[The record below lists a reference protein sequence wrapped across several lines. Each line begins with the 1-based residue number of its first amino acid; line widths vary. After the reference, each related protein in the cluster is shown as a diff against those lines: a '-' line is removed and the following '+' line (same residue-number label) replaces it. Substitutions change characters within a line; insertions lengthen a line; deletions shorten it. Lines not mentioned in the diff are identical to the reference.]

1 MDLLIHSPE
10 SLHIKKMGSGNSPM
24 LLFVIT
30 AVLVLV
36 VVALIAG
43 VAAAAIANPLVAN
56 ARAFADLGR
65 FAKLKATQG
74 VTKERILQAYIN
86 SQGVARLTHSDDLSA
101 FPPHPSIDAMSGL
114 VEPTNPW
121 RLPSEVGFR
130 TGHGVARDSSMAI
143 EIGGKA
149 LEQYAAALVGRNISD
164 QIKTVRKNIDTAD
177 SRLIGLFNRIFN
189 AKKDDSNSPFGQLTK
204 QRQADVDA
212 TFHFPGGHCTDPV
225 RVDASNIKDCA
236 AFCGTPSARRI
247 RPPFIIGGKFIH
259 ADSGASYCWAG
270 PSVGK
275 MVGGDKGEYPPP
287 NPEEHRRCSQSTGRL
302 VFTDDGGWQCRP
314 MFPHLFGG
322 TDGTV
327 RTACRFS
334 PAEHQGDRE
343 TFELAVGYIDVVS
356 GRRVSD
362 HHAFATES
370 TYSRDLSAASSV
382 NEFASMANDPMFYVN
397 RPIVCD
403 CAAVNDVLGNRFL
416 PGKVAAQLKFLGL
429 YRCVSN
435 PCAMTTLADDV
446 AIFSPVHG
454 ECFPG
459 PRAPSGTVNVI
470 LNEPR
475 SPIAGTIPALGLRIA
490 DPKHR
495 ADGDEIGGV
504 ENTVSEARAKK
515 LTRLASPVVTAERLD
530 DTNLSRN
537 VLYLPTQK
545 MVLTGL
551 RMAATA
557 RPSAIL
563 HTECLPA
570 PLNGHWGAFPS
581 GPDPFSVAAFYV
593 EPVADVLA
601 GQIPQKP
608 YEHDLLAVEALRYSR
623 LVSGNV
629 LGGSET
635 LYSTLLAQNRP
646 DVDIEVRPDDID
658 PGRARLARIRRFYDE
673 MMPKRRLSTYEHFR
687 LGLPDD
693 GLPRPETERF
703 SEWDTQFRAGDVSLY
718 SGIRNLEETFVIREG
733 LLLRSYGAFGG
744 LVVASSSVFNF
755 DSMKGY
761 NSHESSCPLRLY
773 NPAQMAFPTSMAL
786 LPSQGTKADIFSVDW
801 EVLFDTRP
809 FGRYFRTTSSMQ
821 PYLFPDKTPN
831 CDYRVSIKSTDWGL
845 NVFRHLPSYRSNVYS
860 KLDKRI
866 QYDPKQLRTGSG
878 PSLPL
883 DIFKKSLVEWGHPN
897 GDIDTGEWL
906 RASVDT
912 SRTYHNLLL
921 EVSRV
926 QRPMWFTAAVET
938 ANYHYRDTEADD
950 ES

>member
-1 MDLLIHSPE
+1 
-10 SLHIKKMGSGNSPM
+10 MGSANSLT
-24 LLFVIT
+24 LLCVFT
-30 AVLVLV
+30 AVLVLAIV
-36 VVALIAG
+36 TLTVGIM
-43 VAAAAIANPLVAN
+43 AATLAKPLVTN
-56 ARAFADLGR
+56 ARAFADLER
-65 FAKLKATQG
+65 FAKFKATQG
-74 VTKERILQAYIN
+74 VTEKGVLQAYIDA
-86 SQGVARLTHSDDLSA
+86 QGVARLTHTDDLSA
-101 FPPHPSIDAMSGL
+101 FPPHPSIDEMSGL
-114 VEPTNPW
+114 VDPTNPW
-121 RLPSEVGFR
+121 RLPSEAGFR
-130 TGHGVARDSSMAI
+130 TGHGIARDSNTSI
-143 EIGGKA
+143 EIGGKV
-149 LEQYAAALVGRNISD
+149 LEQYAAALVGRKISD
-164 QIKTVRKNIDTAD
+164 RIKAVWKSIDAAD
-177 SRLIGLFNRIFN
+177 TRLIGLFNRIFK
-189 AKKDDSNSPFGQLTK
+189 AREGDSGSGNSFGRLIH
-204 QRQADVDA
+204 QRHKVVDVIS
-212 TFHFPGGHCTDPV
+212 HYPGGHCNDPV
-225 RVDASNIKDCA
+225 RVDAASTEDCV

-247 RPPFIIGGKFIH
+247 RPPFVIGGKFIH
-259 ADSGASYCWAG
+259 ADPDAKYCWAG

-275 MVGGDKGEYPPP
+275 AVGGDTGESLTT
-287 NPEEHRRCSQSTGRL
+287 NPKDHRRCSQSTGRL
-302 VFTDDGGWQCRP
+302 VLTDDGGWQCRP

-334 PAEHQGDRE
+334 PAEHQGERE
-343 TFELAVGYIDVVS
+343 TFELAVGYIDLIS

-370 TYSRDLSAASSV
+370 TYSRDLCSASNI
-382 NEFASMANDPMFYVN
+382 NEFTAKANDPMFYIN

-403 CAAVNDVLGNRFL
+403 CAAVTDVLGNRFL
-416 PGKVAAQLKFLGL
+416 PGKVAAHLKFLGL

-435 PCAMTTLADDV
+435 PCAMTTLAEGV
-446 AIFSPVHG
+446 AVFSPVHG

-459 PRAPSGTVNVI
+459 PMAPSGTVNVI
-470 LNEPR
+470 MNEPR
-475 SPIAGTIPALGLRIA
+475 SPIAGTVPALGLRIA
-490 DPKHR
+490 SPAHR
-495 ADGDEIGGV
+495 ADGDEIGAV
-504 ENTVSEARAKK
+504 EHVVSETRAKK
-515 LTRLASPVVTAERLD
+515 LTRLASPVVTAQRLD

-570 PLNGHWGAFPS
+570 PLNGHWGSFTS

-608 YEHDLLAVEALRYSR
+608 YEHDLLAVEALRNSR

-629 LGGSET
+629 LGGSEM

-646 DVDIEVRPDDID
+646 DVDVQVRPDDTD
-658 PGRARLARIRRFYDE
+658 PGRARLARIRRFYAE
-673 MMPKRRLSTYEHFR
+673 MMPKRRLSTYEHLR

-703 SEWDTQFRAGDVSLY
+703 SEWDTRFRAGDVSLY

-744 LVVASSSVFNF
+744 LAVASSSVFNF
-755 DSMKGY
+755 DSMKKLNFRG
-761 NSHESSCPLRLY
+761 SCPLKLY
-773 NPAQMAFPTSMAL
+773 NPVQMAFPTSMAL
-786 LPSQGTKADIFSVDW
+786 LPSKGSNSDIFSVDS

-809 FGRYFRTTSSMQ
+809 FARYFKTTSSKQ
-821 PYLFPDKTPN
+821 PYLFPRKTPN
-831 CDYRVSIKSTDWGL
+831 CDYRVSIKPTDWGL
-845 NVFRHLPSYRSNVYS
+845 NTFRYLPSYRSNVYF

-866 QYDPKQLRTGSG
+866 HYDPQHLRTCSG

-883 DIFKKSLVEWGHPN
+883 DIFKKSLVEWGHPD
-897 GDIDTGEWL
+897 GDIDAGGWL

-912 SRTYHNLLL
+912 SKTYHNLLL

-938 ANYHYRDTEADD
+938 ANYHYRDTQADH
-950 ES
+950 E